1 MTTLG
6 VTFPSA
12 DGSVKHAVTKMNSAI
27 ELGRKTACSPSGG
40 VKEMHRV
47 MLHGID
53 MAREDLKKTT
63 ERLDPPCDEMKLV
76 EKSFANYKG
85 PAVPFFDEWKALFLS
100 MESDVMG
107 LVCVNN
113 KVEPEKALDN
123 FERITRSSYKSFCGS
138 DEVLTPMSPEEGL
151 VVVEDMNNKRSAA
164 SDASTLAVVEA
175 EEVAKASGVDVDGAK
190 ADINETLG
198 SLSCP
203 SGFGVLTTHYEII
216 LAVLFAGFLLGVLIS
231 RRR

>member
-6 VTFPSA
+6 LTFPSA
-12 DGSVKHAVTKMNSAI
+12 DDSVKYYVTKMNSAI
-27 ELGRKTACSPSGG
+27 ELSRKTACSRGA
-40 VKEMHRV
+40 KEMHRV

-53 MAREDLKKTT
+53 MRREDLKKTT
-63 ERLDPPCDEMKLV
+63 NTDNPPCIKLV

-85 PAVPFFDEWKALFLS
+85 PAVPFFDEWKALFVS

-113 KVEPEKALDN
+113 KVEPKKALDN
-123 FERITRSSYKSFCGS
+123 FERITRSSYKSLCGS
-138 DEVLTPMSPEEGL
+138 DEVLTPMSPEEAMK
-151 VVVEDMNNKRSAA
+151 VVAEMNDKGSAA
-164 SDASTLAVVEA
+164 VNA
-175 EEVAKASGVDVDGAK
+175 AKASGVDVDGAK
-190 ADINETLG
+190 ADINERLG
-198 SLSCP
+198 NLSCP